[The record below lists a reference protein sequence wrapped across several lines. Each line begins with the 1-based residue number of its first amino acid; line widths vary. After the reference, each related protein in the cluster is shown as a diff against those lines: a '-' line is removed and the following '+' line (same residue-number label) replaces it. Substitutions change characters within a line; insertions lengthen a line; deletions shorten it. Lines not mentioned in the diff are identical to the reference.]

1 MSLNAFLERLNTA
14 PDTVTFEETMAVID
28 EAYHYQD
35 ARFTN
40 GEMELRPGQSS
51 GSCKIFAF
59 GQLNGLSEQQ
69 TLHCFGDYYR
79 VDVLGHPDGDG
90 HQNIRSFMQHG
101 WSGISFQG
109 EALVPK

>member
-1 MSLNAFLERLNTA
+1 MSVNAFLERLNCE
-14 PDTVTFEETMAVID
+14 PETVTFNDTMAVI
-28 EAYHYQD
+28 EQAYQYQD
-35 ARFTN
+35 TSFSN

-59 GQLNGLSEQQ
+59 GLLNGLSEQQ

-79 VDVLGHPDGDG
+79 VDVLGNPTGEG

-101 WSGISFQG
+101 WSGISFHG
-109 EALVPK
+109 EALVEK